1 MLLGMQLDM
10 QEATNSKKYFLIL
23 ILIYFIMKLHT
34 NTLVSNLSTVE
45 MINIEGGVMPWK
57 NLAIAAIVGGPLGAA
72 FYLGYYNGSH

>member
-1 MLLGMQLDM
+1 
-10 QEATNSKKYFLIL
+10 
-23 ILIYFIMKLHT
+23 MKLHT